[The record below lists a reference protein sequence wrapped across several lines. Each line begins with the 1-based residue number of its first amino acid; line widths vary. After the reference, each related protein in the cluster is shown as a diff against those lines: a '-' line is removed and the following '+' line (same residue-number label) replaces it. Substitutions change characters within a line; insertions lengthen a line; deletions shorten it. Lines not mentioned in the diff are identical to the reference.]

1 MTGWERLHPRL
12 VLVGVSWVVGP
23 LVAALGVVL
32 LDGVTPAAVI
42 TLASLV
48 VTSLVVAGVVV
59 LRWATTRYRVTAA
72 GVEVRSGLV
81 FRRVRTAAV
90 DRIRGVDVVARP
102 VHRVLGLAAVEVS
115 TGEGRLRLD
124 GVTRARASALRDRL
138 WPSGRE
144 EPLAVV
150 DRAWLKYGPLTFWSV
165 GGVGVA
171 LGGAY
176 RVVDAFGVEPYELG
190 FVRGVYAW
198 FAGLPGWVAVLALVA
213 SVVVLGACGSTAWF
227 VETWWDFRLSRV
239 GEAFRVRRGLLTT
252 RSLTVDRAR
261 VRGVQVTEPLLL
273 RLVGAA
279 RTNVIAV
286 GVGTAEDR
294 SSAAGSALLPPAPV
308 ASAWRVAL
316 TVVGG
321 PAVALR
327 RRPVSD
333 PRRHMVDAARR
344 YPVDTARRH
353 PVALRRH
360 PVAALRRRLGRVPLV
375 VVPPVL
381 AVGALG
387 VPAPVFAYAAV
398 ALGVV
403 ASAAGVWLAFDAY
416 RALGHGVDGDVVVMR
431 SGTFARRTVV
441 LRREGVVGWQL
452 TRSPFQRRNDLATL
466 TFATAAGVHAYRV
479 RDIPPADALT
489 LARWSLQPPAL
500 PAVRPHSPVRSST

>member
-12 VLVGVSWVVGP
+12 VLVGVSWVAGP
-23 LVAALGVVL
+23 LVAAVGVVL

-90 DRIRGVDVVARP
+90 DRIRGVDVTARP
-102 VHRVLGLAAVEVS
+102 VHRVFGLATVEVS
-115 TGEGRLRLD
+115 TAEGGLRLD

-176 RVVDAFGVEPYELG
+176 RALDAFGVEPYELG
-190 FVRGVYAW
+190 VVRGVYSYV
-198 FAGLPGWVAVLALVA
+198 AGLPGWVAVLGLVA
-213 SVVVLGACGSTAWF
+213 AVVVPGACGSTAWF

-286 GVGTAEDR
+286 GVGTADDR

-308 ASAWRVAL
+308 ALAWRVASAVL
-316 TVVGG
+316 GG
-321 PAVALR
+321 GAVA
-327 RRPVSD
+327 
-333 PRRHMVDAARR
+333 PRRHPVSAPGRR
-344 YPVDTARRH
+344 

-360 PVAALRRRLGRVPLV
+360 PVSALRRRLGRVPLV

-381 AVGALG
+381 VVAALG
-387 VPAPVFAYAAV
+387 VLAPVFAYAALAV
-398 ALGVV
+398 GVV

-416 RALGHGVDGDVVVMR
+416 RALGHGVAGDVVVMR

-479 RDIPPADALT
+479 RDVPLADALD
-489 LARWSLQPPAL
+489 LARWSLHPPAPAHA
-500 PAVRPHSPVRSST
+500 PAVRPHPPVRSST